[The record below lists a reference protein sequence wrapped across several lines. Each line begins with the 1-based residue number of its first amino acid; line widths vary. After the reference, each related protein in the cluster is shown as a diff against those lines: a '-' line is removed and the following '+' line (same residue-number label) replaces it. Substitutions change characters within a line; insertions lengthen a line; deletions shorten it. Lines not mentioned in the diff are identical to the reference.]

1 MKSYKNQN
9 EQLDIAIELLEHKRD
24 LKFYELQKQ
33 LAVTYESVK
42 PINILNQTLTDF
54 KESTEIKSNVLQSV
68 ISIAGG
74 YASKKLFLGKTN
86 STFKKIL
93 GYVLQYGV
101 TSFISKKVDT
111 NSK

>member
-1 MKSYKNQN
+1 MKTYKNQN

-24 LKFYELQKQ
+24 LKFYELKKQ